1 MKICYR
7 CKTIIDMD
15 GIGVRSECPSCGVDL
30 HVCLNCIFYDNA
42 KHNAC
47 REPQADFVREKDRAN
62 YCEYF
67 KFVESTGENKKS
79 RREEAERL
87 WSTIFKSKG

>member
-7 CKTIIDMD
+7 CKSAINIDE
-15 GIGVRSECPSCGVDL
+15 ISFRTECPSCRADL
-30 HVCLNCIFYDNA
+30 HVCLNCIFYDPMKSNS
-42 KHNAC
+42 C

-67 KFVESTGENKKS
+67 RFNEKNEKKS
-79 RREEAERL
+79 SKEEAERL
-87 WSTIFKSKG
+87 WRELFKKG